1 MKRFFSKSIRL
12 LLTAF
17 ALALLPASGL
27 FYSRAEAIRS
37 EIAPAGVEF
46 ESLRNNND
54 LILFKRGAVDT
65 SARSD
70 LNTASEDLRVASA
83 KFMGLKE
90 AGRNQVRIVQFRGPV
105 KQSWIKALKATG
117 SEIIGYIPNNAYII
131 RGTDREIARAAK
143 LYGFADTE

>member
-1 MKRFFSKSIRL
+1 MKRLSSKFIRL

-27 FYSRAEAIRS
+27 FYSRAEATRS
-37 EIAPAGVEF
+37 GRAPAGVEF

-65 SARSD
+65 SARLD

-83 KFMGLKE
+83 KLMGLKD
-90 AGRNQVRIVQFRGPV
+90 AG
-105 KQSWIKALKATG
+105 
-117 SEIIGYIPNNAYII
+117 
-131 RGTDREIARAAK
+131 
-143 LYGFADTE
+143 